1 MEHALPPHL
10 NYFFSF
16 CFAVWSPFFWYHNPF
31 PCSYHCPSSPCDW
44 CCYPGWRPPV
54 PPNFSSPK
62 WPGSAAVLC
71 TALLIHWACRCL
83 CPQPPSAL
91 CPGRSE
97 LAPWYCV
104 CLTCCWK
111 PQPLGTLWL
120 IPIFQAYA
128 VTQES
133 FLEDVA
139 FWRTFEKLALL
150 VLISLSPSMPLFF
163 TALSQFLAV
172 ASNFPLAVLVAC
184 YAHAAHVQFPAG
196 LFSSWL
202 LSWSLVFAFSV
213 SLMVCSL
220 SLALLLS
227 SKSMWLLLL
236 YG

>member
-1 MEHALPPHL
+1 MDNILVYGACVAAPPQL
-10 NYFFSF
+10 FFLVFVLQYGLLSF
-16 CFAVWSPFFWYHNPF
+16 GIIILF
-31 PCSYHCPSSPCDW
+31 
-44 CCYPGWRPPV
+44 
-54 PPNFSSPK
+54 
-62 WPGSAAVLC
+62 
-71 TALLIHWACRCL
+71 
-83 CPQPPSAL
+83 
-91 CPGRSE
+91 
-97 LAPWYCV
+97 
-104 CLTCCWK
+104 
-111 PQPLGTLWL
+111 
-120 IPIFQAYA
+120 
-128 VTQES
+128 
-133 FLEDVA
+133 
-139 FWRTFEKLALL
+139 L
-150 VLISLSPSMPLFF
+150 VLIIVLQVSLSPSMPLFF